1 VPKKRR
7 RKMKERRDKCL
18 ILYSIASEDLLSVA
32 GRGSGAE
39 EGISPYIL
47 VWFFLMVYD
56 GRNFYFLYM
65 DGCRHGSVETYSF
78 R

>member
-1 VPKKRR
+1 MPKTRR

-39 EGISPYIL
+39 EGLSPYIL
-47 VWFFLMVYD
+47 VFFSY
-56 GRNFYFLYM
+56 GI
-65 DGCRHGSVETYSF
+65 
-78 R
+78 